1 MTTLAEIQADRHKWK
16 KITGTGTAP
25 YNPARY
31 ELKEKYKKEQ
41 RKQLKKTT
49 TPTTTKRVDKPTTT
63 TTTQTDTGTPIR
75 KRLSSAVDRAAAGKR
90 AVAKVYSRAT
100 EKAAATARGKAAR
113 ERLYS
118 GARKGSD
125 PKEVAR
131 RIALRQERA
140 PVTKRPLITS
150 PKHRIPTAVQDLPTY
165 SRYPDFKTVTS
176 KTRGRPKVSN
186 EEAKRRML
194 KTLKESPHGEPSRR
208 VYPLSVDLEELLVE
222 KTGGKV
228 SRKKG
233 STVSRTEGGTV
244 WNGNNAVAEGYDPV

>member
-1 MTTLAEIQADRHKWK
+1 MATLAEIKADRHKWK

-41 RKQLKKTT
+41 RKKLKKTT
-49 TPTTTKRVDKPTTT
+49 TPTITKRVDKPTTTKRVDKPTTT
-63 TTTQTDTGTPIR
+63 TTTKTDTVTPIR

-118 GARKGSD
+118 GAKKGSD

-131 RIALRQERA
+131 RIDLRKEDAIREAARKRERA
-140 PVTKRPLITS
+140 PVTI
-150 PKHRIPTAVQDLPTY
+150 
-165 SRYPDFKTVTS
+165 
-176 KTRGRPKVSN
+176 
-186 EEAKRRML
+186 
-194 KTLKESPHGEPSRR
+194 KTLKPLARQ
-208 VYPLSVDLEELLVE
+208 VYDKPIGPPPPPLHELLVE

-228 SRKKG
+228 SRRKG
-233 STVSRTEGGTV
+233 GTVSRTEGGKV
-244 WNGNNAVAEGYDPV
+244 WNGNEAVAEGYD

>member
-1 MTTLAEIQADRHKWK
+1 MATLAEIKADRHKWK

-41 RKQLKKTT
+41 RKKLKKTT
-49 TPTTTKRVDKPTTT
+49 TPTITKRVDKPTTT
-63 TTTQTDTGTPIR
+63 TTTKTDTVTPIR

-118 GARKGSD
+118 GAKKGSD

-131 RIALRQERA
+131 RIDLRKEDAIREAARKRERA
-140 PVTKRPLITS
+140 PVTI
-150 PKHRIPTAVQDLPTY
+150 
-165 SRYPDFKTVTS
+165 
-176 KTRGRPKVSN
+176 
-186 EEAKRRML
+186 
-194 KTLKESPHGEPSRR
+194 KTLKPLARQ
-208 VYPLSVDLEELLVE
+208 VYDKPIGPPPPPLHELLVE

-228 SRKKG
+228 SRRKG
-233 STVSRTEGGTV
+233 GTVSRTEGGKV
-244 WNGNNAVAEGYDPV
+244 WNGNEAVAEGYD

>member
-1 MTTLAEIQADRHKWK
+1 MATLAEIKADRHKWK

-41 RKQLKKTT
+41 RKKLKKTT
-49 TPTTTKRVDKPTTT
+49 TPTITKRVDKPTTT
-63 TTTQTDTGTPIR
+63 TTTKTDTVTPIR

-131 RIALRQERA
+131 RIALRKEAAIREAARKRERA
-140 PVTKRPLITS
+140 PVTERPLASI
-150 PKHRIPTAVQDLPTY
+150 
-165 SRYPDFKTVTS
+165 
-176 KTRGRPKVSN
+176 
-186 EEAKRRML
+186 
-194 KTLKESPHGEPSRR
+194 
-208 VYPLSVDLEELLVE
+208 YPLPPNLKELLVE

-228 SRKKG
+228 SRKRGKKIMQG
-233 STVSRTEGGTV
+233 YKAGGKV
-244 WNGNNAVAEGYDPV
+244 

>member
-1 MTTLAEIQADRHKWK
+1 MATLAEIKADRHKWK

-41 RKQLKKTT
+41 RKKLKKTT

-63 TTTQTDTGTPIR
+63 TPTETDIETPI
-75 KRLSSAVDRAAAGKR
+75 KTKLSSAVDRAAAGKR

-131 RIALRQERA
+131 RIALRKEDAIREAARKRRA
-140 PVTKRPLITS
+140 PVKMKLLAGQVYDKPIAPDYPPGSLYDPLTEI
-150 PKHRIPTAVQDLPTY
+150 
-165 SRYPDFKTVTS
+165 
-176 KTRGRPKVSN
+176 
-186 EEAKRRML
+186 
-194 KTLKESPHGEPSRR
+194 
-208 VYPLSVDLEELLVE
+208 

-228 SRKKG
+228 SRRKG
-233 STVSRTEGGTV
+233 GTVSRTEGGPIKHD
-244 WNGNNAVAEGYDPV
+244 GNIAVSEGYD